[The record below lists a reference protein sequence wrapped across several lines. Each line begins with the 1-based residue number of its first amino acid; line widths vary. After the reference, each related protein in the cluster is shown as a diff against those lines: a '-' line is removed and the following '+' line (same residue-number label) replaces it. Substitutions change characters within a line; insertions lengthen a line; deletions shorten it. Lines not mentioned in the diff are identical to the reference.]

1 LPWRN
6 ECEKAGGQENIR
18 SHTTAPPPETGLRY
32 RNKLPFGEGVWLWAL
47 NFNSM
52 SVAENDLTVKQ
63 NGRMLQSTRPFLDTL
78 D

>member
-1 LPWRN
+1 
-6 ECEKAGGQENIR
+6 
-18 SHTTAPPPETGLRY
+18 
-32 RNKLPFGEGVWLWAL
+32 VWLWAL